1 MKMRLLCSLVLGAAA
16 LPGLAPTTATAQT
29 PDSLRAHYMIDLPP
43 TLEILSTVGRTS
55 PGTSSGS
62 PTGFGANWGDGF
74 VGASYQGRVR
84 FSELND
90 GAVVAGIGLGNSRD
104 LIGGEVAITS
114 FSTLRSD
121 PFQVVSVSLKLHR
134 AFLDNYGLAVGWESA
149 FFLTSNEG
157 DGGSSLYVAASKVW
171 PQVWWQPFTKITTT
185 VGLGDGRF
193 RSEEEVR
200 VDKETVKPFGSIGV
214 QLWEPM
220 SFIADWTGQDLTL
233 AMSIVP
239 TQRFPLV
246 ITPGVTDVTGTA
258 GDGARFI
265 ISAGTGFDFAR
276 LPRLFP

>member
-1 MKMRLLCSLVLGAAA
+1 MKKRLLCSPVLGAVA
-16 LPGLAPTTATAQT
+16 LLALAPTTAAAQT
-29 PDSLRAHYMIDLPP
+29 PDSLRAHYMMDLPP

-62 PTGFGANWGDGF
+62 PVGFGANWGDGF
-74 VGASYQGRVR
+74 VGASYQQRTR
-84 FSELND
+84 FTEVDD
-90 GAVVAGIGLGNSRD
+90 GALVAGVGLGNSRD
-104 LIGGEVAITS
+104 LIGGEVALTS

-121 PFQVVSVSLKLHR
+121 PLQVVAVSLKLHR
-134 AFLDNYGLAVGWESA
+134 AFRDDYGVAVGWESA
-149 FFLTSNEG
+149 FFLSSNEG

-171 PQVWWQPFTKITTT
+171 PQVWWQPFTKVTTT
-185 VGLGDGRF
+185 VGLGNGRF
-193 RSEEEVR
+193 RSEEDVR
-200 VDKETVKPFGSIGV
+200 VDKETVNPFGSIGV

-239 TQRFPLV
+239 FVRFPLV
-246 ITPGVTDVTGTA
+246 ITPAVTDITGTA